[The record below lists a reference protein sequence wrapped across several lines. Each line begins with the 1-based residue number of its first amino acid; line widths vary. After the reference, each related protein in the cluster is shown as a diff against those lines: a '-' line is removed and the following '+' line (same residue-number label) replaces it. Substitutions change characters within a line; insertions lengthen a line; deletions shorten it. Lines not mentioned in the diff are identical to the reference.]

1 MPLEQWFTKPQPKT
15 ESEENPRRGVIGD
28 VYDRRAA
35 PVPVERHARLVQI
48 AANIRRRLVHQRTEL
63 RNLSRAYLHEIFR
76 AEKREET
83 IADLRARVTEL
94 ERALDN
100 KRAYS
105 AGNFFQRWFGG

>member
-1 MPLEQWFTKPQPKT
+1 MPLDYWFQKPQPQPKP
-15 ESEENPRRGVIGD
+15 ESTTLLGGITGI
-28 VYDRRAA
+28 YDRRTA
-35 PVPVERHARLVQI
+35 PVPAERHRRLVLI
-48 AANIRRRLVHQRTEL
+48 AGNIRRRLVHQRTEL

-94 ERALDN
+94 ERALEN